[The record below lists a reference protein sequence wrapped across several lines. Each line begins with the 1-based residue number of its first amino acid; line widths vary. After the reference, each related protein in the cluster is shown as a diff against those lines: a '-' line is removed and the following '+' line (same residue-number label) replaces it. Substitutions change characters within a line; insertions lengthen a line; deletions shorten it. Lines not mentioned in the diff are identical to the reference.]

1 MKQEVVTVGL
11 DLAKSVFQVHAIGSD
26 VTGPFS
32 SGASFG
38 AQR

>member
-1 MKQEVVTVGL
+1 MKQEIVTVGL
-11 DLAKSVFQVHAIGSD
+11 DLAKSFFKFTRLGAMAPSL
-26 VTGPFS
+26 